1 MNMKIIGSKIKENET
16 YLKRED
22 YSKNLLRKL
31 KAEKKKV
38 SLGGGEKALEKH
50 KAKGKIKTAEH
61 RGYNKAIEVVE
72 SLSVWNRIKFLFS
85 PTVLRACKS
94 LK

>member
-1 MNMKIIGSKIKENET
+1 MANGKHSRLGALTNM
-16 YLKRED
+16 L
-22 YSKNLLRKL
+22 
-31 KAEKKKV
+31 
-38 SLGGGEKALEKH
+38 H